1 MNKKHNY
8 HFLTSLFFPVLFVLL
23 LATGIQAPAS
33 FAAASQDDISAF
45 EKLDEIFQ
53 EYLIKECIDENK
65 STYNDDQFKEMTED
79 LQTYLNI
86 AIRRRC

>member
-23 LATGIQAPAS
+23 LATGIQALAS

-79 LQTYLNI
+79 L
-86 AIRRRC
+86 